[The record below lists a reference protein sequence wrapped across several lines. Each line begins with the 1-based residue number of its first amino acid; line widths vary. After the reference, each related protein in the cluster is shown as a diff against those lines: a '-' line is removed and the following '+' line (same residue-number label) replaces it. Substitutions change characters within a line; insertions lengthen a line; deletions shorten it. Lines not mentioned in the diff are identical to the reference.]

1 MSSAGTS
8 TALATVG
15 TVCWCIQL
23 IPQVIRNWY
32 VRDCEGVPPIMFFLF
47 GTSGIPFAVYFVDQ
61 FAQTAFIVQPHLFS
75 FFSFCAFW
83 QSLYYPPV
91 SYSWQ
96 KASIILAV
104 TVAICAGIEAGC
116 IVPLR
121 DLYAKGITWPNL
133 IPGIVASV
141 LLAAGLLPPYWELM
155 KRKGQ
160 VVGINFVFLF
170 LDSTGALMS
179 MCGVAV
185 NPGETDILGLVLYII
200 VFAMEYG
207 IILSHVGWMVMVR
220 MKKISTEPDSQAEE
234 WEAIKRER
242 SSPPRSQPLRDWVT
256 HNIVMP
262 VNKSI
267 ERFTSKHTPAENSD
281 ALSSICSQG
290 SQPKQGKTTT
300 ANITEDVLSREQDET
315 DLSATELKGVDASTP
330 GLRATGTSEKFVRG
344 PEP

>member
-1 MSSAGTS
+1 MSSDGTS

-47 GTSGIPFAVYFVDQ
+47 ATSGIPFAIYFVDQ
-61 FAQTAFIVQPHLFS
+61 FAGTAFIVQPHLFS

-96 KASIILAV
+96 KATVILAV
-104 TVAICAGIEAGC
+104 TVGVCAGVEAGC

-121 DLYAKGITWPNL
+121 HLYAKGITWPNL

-141 LLAAGLLPPYWELM
+141 LLAAGLLPPYWELL
-155 KRKGQ
+155 KRHGQ

-185 NPGETDILGLVLYII
+185 GTGKTDILGLVLYII

-207 IILSHVGWMVMVR
+207 IILSHVGWMIR
-220 MKKISTEPDSQAEE
+220 MKVKKISTEPDEQVEE
-234 WEAIKRER
+234 WEATKRER
-242 SSPPRSQPLRDWVT
+242 SSPPKSQPLRDWVT
-256 HNIVMP
+256 HSIVMP
-262 VNKSI
+262 VNKTI
-267 ERFTSKHTPAENSD
+267 ERLTSRRSSTVTSD
-281 ALSSICSQG
+281 GLSSICSHG
-290 SQPKQGKTTT
+290 SQPKQCKTTT
-300 ANITEDVLSREQDET
+300 ADITEQFNRSEPVQSN
-315 DLSATELKGVDASTP
+315 
-330 GLRATGTSEKFVRG
+330 TSI
-344 PEP
+344 PEIHEVEP